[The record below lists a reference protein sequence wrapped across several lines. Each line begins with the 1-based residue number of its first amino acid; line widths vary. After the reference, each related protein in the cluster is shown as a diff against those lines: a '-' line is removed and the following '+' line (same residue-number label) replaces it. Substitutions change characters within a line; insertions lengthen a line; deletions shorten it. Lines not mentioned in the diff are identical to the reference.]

1 MPAQSKAPR
10 SRIADTVYD
19 RKLAD
24 LRDQY
29 RSQSSKF
36 SAQSMAITQMISVNG
51 RDDHIGLFRIWD
63 QRVKDLGVKYA
74 TKSNISPVA
83 IFFLVN
89 TYTAICNMYC
99 KKVIPQVGLDFQLPI
114 ETIEMFMQISDEG
127 LVVLDHFSRLGLLQ
141 MKPRAPITV
150 AEKTDRVSIGLVY
163 LAKRLSTMAQAWD
176 LPLEESVATV
186 IGDWPEKVA
195 ELCREDSGNKQSLQD
210 LKATR
215 GSSGCVAQ

>member
-1 MPAQSKAPR
+1 MPAQSKASR

-51 RDDHIGLFRIWD
+51 RPHRPV
-63 QRVKDLGVKYA
+63 QNLGPA
-74 TKSNISPVA
+74 SQGSGSQ
-83 IFFLVN
+83 VN

-127 LVVLDHFSRLGLLQ
+127 LVILDHFSRLGLLQ
-141 MKPRAPITV
+141 MKPRAPITA
-150 AEKTDRVSIGLVY
+150 AEETDRVSIGLVY
-163 LAKRLSTMAQAWD
+163 LAKRLTIMAQAWD
-176 LPLEESVATV
+176 LPAEESVATL

-195 ELCREDSGNKQSLQD
+195 ELCREDSGNKQSLQVM
-210 LKATR
+210 KATR